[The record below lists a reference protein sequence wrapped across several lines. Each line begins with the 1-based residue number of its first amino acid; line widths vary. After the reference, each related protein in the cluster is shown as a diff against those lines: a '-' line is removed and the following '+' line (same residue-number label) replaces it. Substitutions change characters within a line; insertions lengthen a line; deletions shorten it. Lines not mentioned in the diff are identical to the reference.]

1 MEQLTLD
8 FSKASL
14 SESISDKKK
23 RAILNHNLFKPP
35 KFVHDFHYYTEVEK
49 EWVQL
54 GRSLED

>member
-8 FSKASL
+8 SDKANL
-14 SESISDKKK
+14 SSSISDTKK
-23 RAILNHNLFKPP
+23 RINSQAILFKPP

-54 GRSLED
+54 GRQLED